1 MKKDKVLTQLLDIE
15 LQSNASKLGFI
26 EKIDFSISNNLLQ
39 EAISVLN
46 KLSVNRDEE
55 SKKYL
60 IAICALLWT
69 YKDEKWDGL
78 KDYLTLFLSRSGFGP
93 SSIMID
99 KEYDSADS
107 TFSQGSSLINMFSIT
122 LSHLE
127 HEISISDKTFLI
139 SEFQKSIWNGIEK
152 SKVIGVSAPTSAG
165 KSFLILLKAIDLII
179 KKSGSIIYV
188 VPTLSLVSQVQ
199 SDFRKIL
206 DEFSLDEYSLETA
219 FNGQY
224 NNEKAIFVLTQEKAI
239 SAFSQKN
246 TPFPKLRLL
255 VIDEIQNVERVEDS
269 DDNRAKVLYD
279 LMIELKNT
287 SIIDHIIISGPRIEN
302 IDKLGMQIFGEE
314 TMLTETNASP
324 VLNLTYSL
332 SKIKKESFLNLHFE
346 LSEQPIKLKIED
358 TSDIV
363 FRGSMY
369 NDKYL
374 TFLHKFL
381 ATFNEEE
388 SNIIF
393 SPTSNTCT
401 TIANFISAKTI
412 SDESQYLNG
421 LSEFIA
427 STIHR
432 NYPMVQSVKK
442 SIVYHHGKLPI
453 HIRLVIEHAI
463 KQKQIKTIIC
473 TTTLLQGVNL
483 PVQNII
489 IRNPNL
495 YTRKKSYST
504 KLTNYEVSNL
514 RGRAGRLLKDFVGR
528 TYILDENG
536 FNQSDSNQ
544 MELFKDDSKD
554 IKVGYGSKYNQYK
567 NAIFND
573 ITEGIGS
580 NENNK
585 EYSFLNTYLRQT
597 IIRQGEKSIE
607 YLKSVGIIL
616 ETKVFKEF
624 QTAINGLEVPKA
636 ICSNNRYWDPVDL
649 NRLFIMASEIDIPTD
664 PNVNNLSSKLKEVIL
679 FIKEHFPIYYD
690 RYFSVPEVE
699 GRDMILSKCYLIE
712 KWIREKPLFDFF
724 TNSYYDDPA
733 NIEKDISFIQNK
745 VSYGLPLMIKPL
757 YDIKSP
763 DSLFTRFIEMGAY
776 TPITR
781 KLIDLNIPRET
792 AIFLKKNY
800 PIENIEDRKLMTKQV
815 RELRKELP
823 YWYKIQ
829 LELI

>member
-1 MKKDKVLTQLLDIE
+1 MKKDKVLTQLLAIE
-15 LQSNASKLGFI
+15 LNKNAFKLGFI
-26 EKIDFSISNNLLQ
+26 DSGEFLISNDLLQ
-39 EAISVLN
+39 DSISVLN
-46 KLSVNRDEE
+46 QLSINRDEE

-60 IAICALLWT
+60 IAISALLWT
-69 YKDEKWDGL
+69 YKNENWDGL

-99 KEYDSADS
+99 KNYDTVDL
-107 TFSQGSSLINMFSIT
+107 TFSQGSSIINMFSIT
-122 LSHLE
+122 LAHLE
-127 HEISISDKTFLI
+127 FEISISNKKYLI
-139 SEFQKSIWNGIEK
+139 SEFQKSLWNGIEK

-179 KKSGSIIYV
+179 KKSGSLIYI

-199 SDFRKIL
+199 SDFRKML
-206 DEFSLDEYSLETA
+206 DEFSLEEYSIETA
-219 FNGQY
+219 FNGQF
-224 NNEKAIFVLTQEKAI
+224 NNEKAIFILTQEKAI

-246 TPFPKLRLL
+246 NPFPKLRLL
-255 VIDEIQNVERVEDS
+255 VIDEIQNVERVDDS

-302 IDKLGMQIFGEE
+302 IDKLGIEIFGEE
-314 TMLTETNASP
+314 TMLRETDASP

-346 LSEQPIKLKIED
+346 LSEQPIQLKIED
-358 TSDIV
+358 TAGIV
-363 FRGSMY
+363 HAGSMY

-374 TFLHKFL
+374 TFLNQFL
-381 ATFNEEE
+381 GTFNEDE

-401 TIANFISAKTI
+401 TIANFISSKTSSNE
-412 SDESQYLNG
+412 SDYLNG

-432 NYPMVQSVKK
+432 NYPMVESVKK

-463 KQKQIKTIIC
+463 KQKEIRTIIC

-495 YTRKKSYST
+495 YTRRKPNSA

-544 MELFKDDSKD
+544 LELFKDDSKD

-567 NAIFND
+567 DAIFND
-573 ITEGIGS
+573 IKEGVGS
-580 NENNK
+580 NEKNK
-585 EYSFLNTYLRQT
+585 DYSYLNTYLRQT
-597 IIRQGEKSIE
+597 IIKQGEKSIE

-624 QTAINGLEVPKA
+624 QTAINSLKVPKA

-649 NRLFIMASEIDIPTD
+649 NRLFIMASQIEIPTD
-664 PNVNNLSSKLKEVIL
+664 PNVHNLSYKLKVVIL
-679 FIKEHFPIYYD
+679 FIREHFPIYYEK
-690 RYFSVPEVE
+690 YFAVPEIE

-757 YDIKSP
+757 YDIKTP
-763 DSLFTRFIEMGAY
+763 DSLFTRFLEMGAY

-792 AIFLKKNY
+792 AIYLKTNY
-800 PIENIEDRKLMTKQV
+800 QIENIEERKLMIQQIRKL
-815 RELRKELP
+815 REKLP

-829 LELI
+829 LEQI